1 MFYPDYARCTLNRR
15 AEKIPRLLA
24 ERKKGNIAYFV
35 MDELVVKP
43 KSRGSDERN
52 HSHRDSSPN
61 DEVFLNLERRKRLN
75 QEKN

>member
-1 MFYPDYARCTLNRR
+1 MG
-15 AEKIPRLLA
+15 A

-43 KSRGSDERN
+43 KPPGSDERN
-52 HSHRDSSPN
+52 HSHRDSSPD
-61 DEVFLNLERRKRLN
+61 DEVFLNLEKRKRFD

>member
-1 MFYPDYARCTLNRR
+1 MFYPDYARCMLNRR

-35 MDELVVKP
+35 MDELVVKLKP
-43 KSRGSDERN
+43 PGSDESN
-52 HSHRDSSPN
+52 HSHRDSSPD
-61 DEVFLNLERRKRLN
+61 DEVFLNLERRKRLD